1 MRPVYRI
8 LALMLIL
15 TLSLSLPCLTGC
27 GERDREIDREEVL
40 REGRRLAERSILLE
54 DIFYGKGIP
63 YREEETLREGHYYPA
78 VPTVGEKYGFQT
90 VEEMRLLTYAT
101 YQTDMAEAILS
112 TKLSPIQDGNMLVSA
127 ARYYQKYREDK
138 TTPECIMVYSE
149 AVVLLTDTLDY
160 RLDGLEVDHVKGE
173 VIYLSLPVTVTRADG
188 KQQQRTVVFSIVEQ
202 ADGYRITSPTYA
214 RYVEERT

>member
-1 MRPVYRI
+1 
-8 LALMLIL
+8 
-15 TLSLSLPCLTGC
+15 
-27 GERDREIDREEVL
+27 
-40 REGRRLAERSILLE
+40 
-54 DIFYGKGIP
+54 
-63 YREEETLREGHYYPA
+63 
-78 VPTVGEKYGFQT
+78 
-90 VEEMRLLTYAT
+90 
-101 YQTDMAEAILS
+101 
-112 TKLSPIQDGNMLVSA
+112 MLVSA

-160 RLDGLEVDHVKGE
+160 RFDGLEVDHVKGE

-202 ADGYRITSPTYA
+202 TDGYRITSPTYA